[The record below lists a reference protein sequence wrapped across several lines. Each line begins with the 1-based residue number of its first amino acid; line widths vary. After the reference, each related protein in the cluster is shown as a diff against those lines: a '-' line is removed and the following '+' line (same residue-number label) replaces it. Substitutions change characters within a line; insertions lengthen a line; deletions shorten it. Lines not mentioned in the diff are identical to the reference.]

1 MTKIVYV
8 TQSYKEWL
16 KYQLDVY
23 KPYVYDD
30 GTISGYGNHITELP
44 PKRTIPI
51 NYLQDEHGWTPSM
64 FLLMM
69 GHRAFYNFD
78 KYGRQILSTFAAN
91 EYSSIKFPDYMQH
104 NSNIRD
110 DGDRTIAMIA
120 FLRNKKIEEWMYH
133 DPTIKGK
140 IFTDNTKLY
149 EMGRSGEFMT
159 LIDMAVKLDRKIP
172 EHFIT
177 EIETPAQAV
186 WLYKNYERK
195 SNIFKN
201 NGWECMKI
209 VIQKNY
215 DIKKYTEI
223 LKYDVNYIDSN
234 NKRLLDYYIETHKDW
249 NENYTYDLFIYDLNF
264 DPKFINRIFY
274 NQSYRLG
281 RNLRENILKNDIP
294 IDILIYK
301 YQNEKFIFRFEIYI
315 FMGDIR
321 FLKIIRQLLEKN
333 IYVCSLITF
342 LKYYNNSDIV
352 KWFIE

>member
-1 MTKIVYV
+1 MIKIVYV

-16 KYQLDVY
+16 KKQSERF
-23 KPYVYDD
+23 KPRMNDIHNSID
-30 GTISGYGNHITELP
+30 IEFP
-44 PKRTIPI
+44 PERTIPL
-51 NYLQDEHGWTPSM
+51 NYLQDEHGWTPAM

-69 GHRAFYNFD
+69 GHLSNYNTD
-78 KYGRQILSTFAAN
+78 RGDIIPYSYAAN
-91 EYSSIKFPDYMQH
+91 KFEMNGRIFPNYMQH
-104 NSNIRD
+104 DPNIRD
-110 DGDRTIAMIA
+110 DGHRTIAMIA
-120 FLRNKKIEEWMYH
+120 FLRGNNIEQWMYH
-133 DPTIKGK
+133 DPTIEGK
-140 IFTDNTKLY
+140 IFTNDTRSY
-149 EMGRSGEFMT
+149 EMGRSGESMT
-159 LIDMAVKLDRKIP
+159 LMNMAVKLDRKIP

-234 NKRLLDYYIETHKDW
+234 NKRLLDYYISHNKDW
-249 NENYTYDLFIYDLNF
+249 NKNHTYDLFVYNLNF
-264 DPKFINRIFY
+264 DPKFLERIFY
-274 NQSYRLG
+274 CNDYPNSPRNQYCLG
-281 RNLRENILKNDIP
+281 KNLRENILENDIP
-294 IDILIYK
+294 VNTLID
-301 YQNEKFIFRFEIYI
+301 KFVFPFDAKI

-333 IYVCSLITF
+333 IYVCNLITF